1 MNPKKYEL
9 KLKDYSFKKLP
20 YIKVKMKWKNRKKVK
35 NVFSVVFE
43 LDPTF
48 INENSSPDNID
59 NWDSLK
65 HMMLISALEEEFDIQ
80 FSDRKC

>member
-1 MNPKKYEL
+1 MENIE
-9 KLKDYSFKKLP
+9 KKL
-20 YIKVKMKWKNRKKVK
+20 K

-43 LDPTF
+43 LDSNS

-65 HMMLISALEEEFDIQ
+65 HMMLISALEEEFDVQ
-80 FSDRKC
+80 FSDEEMLELLNYKLIRHILTEKFKL

>member
-1 MNPKKYEL
+1 MKMENIE
-9 KLKDYSFKKLP
+9 KKL
-20 YIKVKMKWKNRKKVK
+20 K

-43 LDPTF
+43 LDPNF

-65 HMMLISALEEEFDIQ
+65 HMVLISALEEEFDIQ
-80 FSDRKC
+80 FSDQEMLELLNYKLIKHILTEKF

>member
-1 MNPKKYEL
+1 MKMENIE
-9 KLKDYSFKKLP
+9 KKL
-20 YIKVKMKWKNRKKVK
+20 K

-43 LDPTF
+43 LDPNF

-80 FSDRKC
+80 FSDQEMLELLNYKLIKHILTEKL

>member
-1 MNPKKYEL
+1 MENIE
-9 KLKDYSFKKLP
+9 KKL
-20 YIKVKMKWKNRKKVK
+20 K

-80 FSDRKC
+80 FSDQEMLELLNYKLIKHILTEKF

>member
-1 MNPKKYEL
+1 MKMENIE
-9 KLKDYSFKKLP
+9 KKL
-20 YIKVKMKWKNRKKVK
+20 K

-43 LDPTF
+43 LDPSF

-80 FSDRKC
+80 FSDQEMLELLNYKLIKHILTEKF

>member
-1 MNPKKYEL
+1 MKMENIE
-9 KLKDYSFKKLP
+9 KKL
-20 YIKVKMKWKNRKKVK
+20 K

-65 HMMLISALEEEFDIQ
+65 HMMLIVL
-80 FSDRKC
+80 

>member
-1 MNPKKYEL
+1 MKMENIE
-9 KLKDYSFKKLP
+9 KKL
-20 YIKVKMKWKNRKKVK
+20 K

-80 FSDRKC
+80 FSDQEMLELLNYKLIKHILTEKL

>member
-1 MNPKKYEL
+1 MKMENIE
-9 KLKDYSFKKLP
+9 KKL
-20 YIKVKMKWKNRKKVK
+20 K

-43 LDPTF
+43 LDPNF

-80 FSDRKC
+80 FSDQEMLELLNYKLIKHILTEKF

>member
-1 MNPKKYEL
+1 MENIE
-9 KLKDYSFKKLP
+9 KKL
-20 YIKVKMKWKNRKKVK
+20 K

-43 LDPTF
+43 LDPNF

-80 FSDRKC
+80 FSDQEMLELLNYKLIKHILTEKF

>member
-1 MNPKKYEL
+1 MKMENIE
-9 KLKDYSFKKLP
+9 KKL
-20 YIKVKMKWKNRKKVK
+20 K

-80 FSDRKC
+80 FSDQEMLELLNYKLIKHILTEKFKKL

>member
-1 MNPKKYEL
+1 MENIE
-9 KLKDYSFKKLP
+9 KKL
-20 YIKVKMKWKNRKKVK
+20 K

-43 LDPTF
+43 LDPSF

-80 FSDRKC
+80 FSDQEMLELLNYKLIKHILTEKF

>member
-1 MNPKKYEL
+1 MENIE
-9 KLKDYSFKKLP
+9 KKL
-20 YIKVKMKWKNRKKVK
+20 K

-43 LDPTF
+43 LDSNS

-80 FSDRKC
+80 FSDEEMLELLNYKLIRHILTEKFKNHDKPI

>member
-1 MNPKKYEL
+1 M
-9 KLKDYSFKKLP
+9 
-20 YIKVKMKWKNRKKVK
+20 
-35 NVFSVVFE
+35 FSGCVE
-43 LDPTF
+43 LDPNF

-80 FSDRKC
+80 FSDQEMLELLNYKLIKHILTEKF

>member
-1 MNPKKYEL
+1 M
-9 KLKDYSFKKLP
+9 
-20 YIKVKMKWKNRKKVK
+20 
-35 NVFSVVFE
+35 FE

-80 FSDRKC
+80 FSDQEMLELLNYKLIKHILTEKF

>member
-1 MNPKKYEL
+1 MKMENIE
-9 KLKDYSFKKLP
+9 KKL
-20 YIKVKMKWKNRKKVK
+20 K

-80 FSDRKC
+80 FSDQEMLELLNYKLIKHILTEKF

>member
-1 MNPKKYEL
+1 MKMENIE
-9 KLKDYSFKKLP
+9 KKL
-20 YIKVKMKWKNRKKVK
+20 K

-43 LDPTF
+43 LDPNF

-80 FSDRKC
+80 FSDQEMLELLNYKLIKHILTEKI

>member
-1 MNPKKYEL
+1 MKMENIE
-9 KLKDYSFKKLP
+9 KKL
-20 YIKVKMKWKNRKKVK
+20 K

-43 LDPTF
+43 LPPDF

-80 FSDRKC
+80 FSDEEMLELLNYKLIKHILTEKFKKL